1 MIKSTDLFSDGN
13 DAGVR
18 HEVVGNR
25 SSLKHSPTA
34 DQAIPGKGSPV
45 TPSVSQSDV
54 YVGARLTRGILYG
67 LPISTLF
74 WLLIALTFAS

>member
-1 MIKSTDLFSDGN
+1 MTLAYGM
-13 DAGVR
+13 
-18 HEVVGNR
+18 R
-25 SSLKHSPTA
+25 SSETAVSLKHSPTA
-34 DQAIPGKGSPV
+34 DQAISGKGSPV
-45 TPSVSQSDV
+45 SPSVSQSDV